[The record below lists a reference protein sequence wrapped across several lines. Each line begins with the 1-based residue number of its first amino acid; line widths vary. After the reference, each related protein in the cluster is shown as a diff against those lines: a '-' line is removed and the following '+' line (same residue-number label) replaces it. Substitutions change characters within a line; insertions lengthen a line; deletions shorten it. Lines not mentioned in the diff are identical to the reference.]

1 MAQFAEVAPFSFSRI
16 ETQLECFASR
26 DSREQL
32 LQWNLDTSLTVE
44 KFRFTGAFAA
54 NNAGDYDRLVKDF
67 LRSGEVTA
75 CLHIQGTP
83 ATPLVVESQAIST
96 SVMSMDFFDRLE
108 QCDVVSSSGS
118 IRACMEESFDGL
130 PAGDKLRELLLNE
143 DSDNASVFT
152 PSERLELIF
161 VLFRLLVLGGSM
173 CQPDT
178 TIARYLAMTKALYR
192 DVLTVY
198 KDAEGTVAVSGR
210 VYKIN
215 AAAGLDLFSHPD
227 KAVAN
232 LLLLL
237 VCPLKKQVVTVKM
250 DFKPFW

>member
-1 MAQFAEVAPFSFSRI
+1 MAQFAEVAPFSFTRLL
-16 ETQLECFASR
+16 TQLPCFASR
-26 DSREQL
+26 ESHEQL
-32 LQWNLDTSLTVE
+32 LQWNLDTCLNVE
-44 KFRFTGAFAA
+44 KFRFSGALAA

-67 LRSGEVTA
+67 LRSSEGTA

-83 ATPLVVESQAIST
+83 ATPLVVESQALST
-96 SVMSMDFFDRLE
+96 GVMSMDFFDRLE
-108 QCDVVSSSGS
+108 QCDVVSSSGG
-118 IRACMEESFDGL
+118 IRGCAEETFDGL
-130 PAGDKLRELLLNE
+130 PAGDRLRELLLNE

-178 TIARYLAMTKALYR
+178 TMTRYLATTKAFYR

-198 KDAEGTVAVSGR
+198 KDAEDKVAVSGR
-210 VYKIN
+210 VFKIS

-232 LLLLL
+232 LLLLI
-237 VCPLKKQVVTVKM
+237 VCPLKKQLTVVRM
-250 DFKPFW
+250 DFKPYW